1 VSNQAAAFAIT
12 ECIKLGSSMNLI
24 SQSWDFRMLWII
36 LPLQT
41 KLFFLCLFLTAIYM
55 TFSLAIIYLRSRSAA
70 RKPTEPLPS
79 ALHLRFLKRIHNLRQ
94 LHFMFLLVF
103 GVTLT
108 DEVFR
113 SLRAY
118 ENSKSSLGALT
129 AAEVADPVLAFAYCC
144 LIIFTSLHLFRW
156 VVSNQL
162 EKTASTS
169 Q

>member
-1 VSNQAAAFAIT
+1 
-12 ECIKLGSSMNLI
+12 MNLL
-24 SQSWDFRMLWII
+24 SQSWDFRMLWIT

-41 KLFFLCLFLTAIYM
+41 KLFFFCLFLMAIY
-55 TFSLAIIYLRSRSAA
+55 TAFSLAIIYLQSRSAP
-70 RKPTEPLPS
+70 RKPSEPLPTS
-79 ALHLRFLKRIHNLRQ
+79 LHLRLLRRIHNLRQ

-108 DEVFR
+108 DEIFR

-118 ENSKSSLGALT
+118 ENSKSSLSALT

-144 LIIFTSLHLFRW
+144 LIILTSLHLVQW
-156 VVSNQL
+156 VVSNRFD
-162 EKTASTS
+162 KIANIS